1 MAVAHNTLGG
11 KLVLLEKRVR
21 KAVEDVYGT
30 DRDLDQVIKEASLRL
45 HVGAVGGGIDIDRD
59 ARSPATTMRPPD
71 VSPPLQ
77 HPRIREARA
86 TQTGPP
92 ARKRLFEA
100 AKSQASVTNTLQA

>member
-11 KLVLLEKRVR
+11 KLVSLERRVR
-21 KAVEDVYGT
+21 TAVEDVYGT

-45 HVGAVGGGIDIDRD
+45 HVGAVGEGIDRD

-77 HPRIREARA
+77 QPRIREPRA

-92 ARKRLFEA
+92 ARKRLFEEA